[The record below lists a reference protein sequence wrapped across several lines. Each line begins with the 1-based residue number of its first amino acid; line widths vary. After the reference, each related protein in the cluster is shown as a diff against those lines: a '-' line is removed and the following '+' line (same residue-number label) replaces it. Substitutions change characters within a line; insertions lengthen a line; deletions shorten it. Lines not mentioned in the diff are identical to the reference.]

1 MAVEA
6 PQMQQ
11 PSPVE
16 IQQWQQGAGNARQAY
31 DQTAAR
37 TNYMKNLATQN
48 YGIQNRQAQFANRQQ
63 RQGFDDPYIGR
74 GIFRSGIR
82 STGLTNMYTN
92 QANEQAN
99 RDLAYGGQMGQ
110 YGLEDYLAMQTRDTT
125 LANLQAQ
132 EYARRAALAAEIKG
146 VA

>member
-31 DQTAAR
+31 DQSSARTTYLQNQATAA
-37 TNYMKNLATQN
+37 
-48 YGIQNRQAQFANRQQ
+48 YGLQNRQADYNNRLQ

-74 GIFRSGIR
+74 GILHSGIR
-82 STGLTNMYTN
+82 GAGLTNMYAN
-92 QANEQAN
+92 QQNDLAN
-99 RDLAYGGQMGQ
+99 RQMQYGNQMGQ
-110 YGLEDYLAMQTRDTT
+110 YGLEDYLAMQNRDTT

-132 EYARRAALAAEIKG
+132 ELARRTDLAAQIKG
-146 VA
+146 IQ